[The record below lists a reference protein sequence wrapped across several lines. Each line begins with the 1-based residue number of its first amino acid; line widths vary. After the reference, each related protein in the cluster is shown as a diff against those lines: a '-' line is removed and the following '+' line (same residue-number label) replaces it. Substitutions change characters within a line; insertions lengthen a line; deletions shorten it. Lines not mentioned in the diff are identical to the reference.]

1 MRLWK
6 AFLLIGGIVA
16 AIVIFRSCGKT
27 TYTNLPPRAT
37 GPWIALGDSLTAG
50 YGASAG
56 NDYPSALS
64 KKIAHPILNMG
75 VSGATTESSSSRI
88 DEIVRL
94 QPRVVLL
101 CLGGNDGLQQLP
113 VSTTFENLSTMID
126 RFQESGSFVVLIGVR
141 GASISD
147 RYASPFKKLAKE
159 KHVLFVPNILSGV
172 MGSPSLM
179 SDYIHPNDEGYEAI
193 AQRLEKILTPFL
205 PEL

>member
-1 MRLWK
+1 VKLWK
-6 AFLLIGGIVA
+6 AALLIAGTTA
-16 AIVIFRSCGKT
+16 AIFLFRGCGKT
-27 TYTNLPPRAT
+27 TFTNLPPRAS
-37 GPWIALGDSLTAG
+37 GPWVAFGDSLTAG
-50 YGASAG
+50 YGAAPG

-64 KKIAHPILNMG
+64 KKIGRPILNRG
-75 VSGATTESSSSRI
+75 VSGATTQSSLSRVE
-88 DEIVRL
+88 EIVRL

-113 VSTTFENLSTMID
+113 VSTTFGNLSTMID

-141 GASISD
+141 GASVSD

-159 KHVLFVPNILSGV
+159 KQVLFVPNILGGV
-172 MGSPSLM
+172 LGSPSFM

-193 AQRLEKILTPFL
+193 AQRLETILTPFL

>member
-1 MRLWK
+1 M
-6 AFLLIGGIVA
+6 LIAGTTA
-16 AIVIFRSCGKT
+16 AIFLFRGCGKT
-27 TYTNLPPRAT
+27 TFTNLPPRAS
-37 GPWIALGDSLTAG
+37 GPWVAFGDSLTAG
-50 YGASAG
+50 YGAAPG

-64 KKIAHPILNMG
+64 KKIGRPILNRG
-75 VSGATTESSSSRI
+75 VSGATTQSSLSRV

-113 VSTTFENLSTMID
+113 VSTTFGNLSTMID

-141 GASISD
+141 GASVSD

-159 KHVLFVPNILSGV
+159 KQVLFVPNILGGV
-172 MGSPSLM
+172 LGSPSFM

-193 AQRLEKILTPFL
+193 AQRLETILTPFL

>member
-1 MRLWK
+1 VKLWK
-6 AFLLIGGIVA
+6 AALLIAGTTA
-16 AIVIFRSCGKT
+16 AIFLFRGCGKT
-27 TYTNLPPRAT
+27 TFTNLPPRAS
-37 GPWIALGDSLTAG
+37 GPWVAFGDSLTAG
-50 YGASAG
+50 YGAAPG

-64 KKIAHPILNMG
+64 KKIGRPILNRG
-75 VSGATTESSSSRI
+75 VSGATTQSSLSRV

-113 VSTTFENLSTMID
+113 VSTTFGNLSTMID

-141 GASISD
+141 GASVSD

-159 KHVLFVPNILSGV
+159 KQVLFVPNILGGV
-172 MGSPSLM
+172 LGSPSFM

-193 AQRLEKILTPFL
+193 AQRLETILTPFL

>member
-1 MRLWK
+1 
-6 AFLLIGGIVA
+6 LLIAGTTA
-16 AIVIFRSCGKT
+16 AIFLFRGCGKT
-27 TYTNLPPRAT
+27 TFTNLPPRAS
-37 GPWIALGDSLTAG
+37 GPWVAFGDSLTAG
-50 YGASAG
+50 YGAAPG

-64 KKIAHPILNMG
+64 KKIGRPILNRG
-75 VSGATTESSSSRI
+75 VSGATTQSSLSRVE
-88 DEIVRL
+88 EIVRL

-113 VSTTFENLSTMID
+113 VSTTFGNLSTMID

-141 GASISD
+141 GASVSD

-159 KHVLFVPNILSGV
+159 KQVLFVPNILGGV
-172 MGSPSLM
+172 LGSPSFM

-193 AQRLEKILTPFL
+193 AQRLETILTPFL

>member
-1 MRLWK
+1 M
-6 AFLLIGGIVA
+6 LIAGTTA
-16 AIVIFRSCGKT
+16 AIFLFRGCGKT
-27 TYTNLPPRAT
+27 TFTNLPPRAS
-37 GPWIALGDSLTAG
+37 GPWVAFGDSLTAG
-50 YGASAG
+50 YGAAPG

-64 KKIAHPILNMG
+64 KKIGRPILNRG
-75 VSGATTESSSSRI
+75 VSGATTQSSLSRVE
-88 DEIVRL
+88 EIVRL

-113 VSTTFENLSTMID
+113 VSTTFGNLSTMID

-141 GASISD
+141 GASVSD

-159 KHVLFVPNILSGV
+159 KQVLFVPNILGGV
-172 MGSPSLM
+172 LGSPSFM

-193 AQRLEKILTPFL
+193 AQRLETILTPFL